1 LNSAASAF
9 NRANVAPA
17 TPAALSLKNPRREI
31 EVLII
36 VVGTKHTNRRVSN
49 GPDGRDANGL
59 DGCWRLSHHAENEMN
74 YRLISLLHIACALLI
89 AALTSSIA
97 AETAADVLKTLRR
110 DHPRLLVLDTDMTRV
125 KQAIENDP
133 VARKWHELLLRDAEK
148 MLKEKPIERVLIGPR
163 LLDKSR
169 TALHRISTLAG
180 LYRLNGDRRFA
191 ERVRKEMLAAAAFAD
206 WNPKHFLDVAE
217 MTNAL
222 AIGYDWLFG
231 YLSAEDRATIRAAIV
246 EKGLKQ
252 SLPIY
257 EKQRWWS
264 KCEHNWNQVCNGG
277 MTVGALAIADEEPA
291 LAAQI
296 IADGRASIVLAM
308 KTFAPDGGWPEGPG
322 YWNYA
327 TSYNGFYLAAL
338 KTALG
343 TDFGLKKTPGFAET
357 GFFRIHFTGPAG
369 RTFNYADAGE
379 KAGTAAQMLWFA
391 REFNQ
396 PVYAGHERAMA
407 ESHPNI
413 FHLLWFD
420 GRGRA
425 PQDDDL
431 PRAAI
436 FRGVDVAFLRSA
448 WGDPNAIF
456 IGFKGGDNKAN
467 HSHLDLGSFVLD
479 ALGVRWAFDLGGDDY
494 NLPGYFGKQRWSY
507 YRLRTESHNTL
518 TLDGENQDPRGA
530 APLVAFGSTPQR
542 SFAVADMTAA
552 YKSKTTRAHR
562 GIALLDRKQVLVQD
576 ELEATQPVEVVWN
589 FLTKAKIEANGDR
602 ATLTRGRAKLEARIL
617 SPAGAKF
624 EVISANPPPPQRQQ
638 PDVHNLTVRLP
649 AKTTQTRIAVLLSPA
664 GAAETTPK
672 LEPLETWIAAGKL
685 SSRDVI
691 VGQDR

>member
-1 LNSAASAF
+1 M
-9 NRANVAPA
+9 
-17 TPAALSLKNPRREI
+17 
-31 EVLII
+31 
-36 VVGTKHTNRRVSN
+36 KH
-49 GPDGRDANGL
+49 
-59 DGCWRLSHHAENEMN
+59 
-74 YRLISLLHIACALLI
+74 RLISLFLFV
-89 AALTSSIA
+89 AALTLS
-97 AETAADVLKTLRR
+97 TAAGADADILKTLRR
-110 DHPRLLVLDTDMTRV
+110 NHPRLLVLDTDLARV
-125 KQAIENDP
+125 KHAIENDP
-133 VARKWHELLLRDAEK
+133 LARKWHEYLLREAK
-148 MLKEKPIERVLIGPR
+148 NMLSDKPIERKLIGPR

-180 LYRLNGDRRFA
+180 LYRLDGDRRFA
-191 ERVRKEMLAAAAFAD
+191 ERARKEMLTAAAFAD

-231 YLSAEDRATIRAAIV
+231 FLSTEDRATIRTAII

-291 LAAQI
+291 LAGQI

-327 TSYNGFYLAAL
+327 TSYNVFYLAAL

-343 TDFGLKKTPGFAET
+343 TDFGLKETPGFAET
-357 GFFRIHFTGPAG
+357 GLFRIHFTGPAG

-379 KAGTAAQMLWFA
+379 KAGTAAQMLWLA
-391 REFNQ
+391 LSLNQ
-396 PVYAGHERAMA
+396 PIYAGHERAMA
-407 ESHPNI
+407 ESRPHI
-413 FHLLWFD
+413 AHLLWFD
-420 GRGRA
+420 GRSRA

-436 FRGVDVAFLRSA
+436 YRGVDVAFLRSA

-456 IGFKGGDNKAN
+456 VGFKGGDNKAN

-479 ALGVRWAFDLGGDDY
+479 ALGVRWALDLGGDDY
-494 NLPGYFGKQRWSY
+494 NLPGYFGKQRWNY

-518 TLDGENQDPRGA
+518 TFDGENQDPRGA
-530 APLVAFGSTPQR
+530 APLVAFGTTPQR

-562 GIALLDRKQVLVQD
+562 GIALLDRRQVLVQD
-576 ELEATQPVEVVWN
+576 ELEAAQPVEVVWN
-589 FLTKAKIEANGDR
+589 FLTKAKIETDGDH
-602 ATLTRGRAKLEARIL
+602 ATLTLGRAKLEARIL

-624 EVISANPPPPQRQQ
+624 EVISANPPPPQHQQ

-664 GAAETTPK
+664 GAAEATPK

-685 SSRDVI
+685 PPRDVI
-691 VGQDR
+691 AVQGR